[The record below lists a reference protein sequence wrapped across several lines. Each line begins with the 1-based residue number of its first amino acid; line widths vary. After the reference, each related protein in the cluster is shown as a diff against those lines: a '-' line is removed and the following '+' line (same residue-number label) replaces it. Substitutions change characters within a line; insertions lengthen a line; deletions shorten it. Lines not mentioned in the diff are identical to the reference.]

1 MSKVISNSLSFH
13 YDEELFNNRWA
24 SEVDPTTLVLLESGA
39 VVEDATIADMIA
51 GGGNYYT
58 IPFYKDLEGD
68 VQTYDG
74 ATDVVSDDTEDG
86 VQSGFVYG
94 EMKGFKDTV
103 FVRDFTGADPMGNI
117 IARISKYWSKKKQS
131 RLLSVIKG
139 IFNIAASDTEW
150 AKHTYNIAA
159 SGETATDANRMGLT
173 TLREAS
179 VKALGEHADDFTL
192 AIMHSTVAL
201 RLSNLQVLN
210 FFEYQSGGM
219 SYDVR
224 VARSGNLLVLVWDG
238 VPVSTS
244 STATGENE
252 YTTYLFGPGAILTA
266 DAPVE
271 HPSDLVYDAKKNG
284 GQEELI
290 TRMRKTY
297 HPNGF
302 TFSMANMPISPS
314 IANAENGSNWSRQ
327 MKAENIKI
335 ARVITN

>member
-1 MSKVISNSLSFH
+1 MAKQISDTLKYH

-24 SEVDPTTLVLLESGA
+24 SEVDPSSLVLLESGA
-39 VVEDATIADMIA
+39 VVEDATIASMIS
-51 GGGNYYT
+51 GGSNYYT

-68 VQTYDG
+68 VQDYDG
-74 ATDVVSDDTEDG
+74 ATDVESDDTEDG

-117 IARISKYWSKKKQS
+117 VARIGKYWNKKKQN
-131 RLLSVIKG
+131 RLLSVLQG
-139 IFNIAASDTEW
+139 IFNITGDAEW
-150 AKHTYNIAA
+150 DKHTTNIASTGA
-159 SGETATDANRMGLT
+159 SANDENKMGVT

-179 VKALGEHADDFTL
+179 VKALGEHADDL
-192 AIMHSTVAL
+192 SIAIMHSTVAL
-201 RLSNLQVLN
+201 RLSNLQVLDYFKYN
-210 FFEYQSGGM
+210 ASNGM
-219 SYDVR
+219 ELDVR
-224 VARSGNLLVLVWDG
+224 VARSGNLTVLIWDG
-238 VPVSTS
+238 VPATESE
-244 STATGENE
+244 TATGEME
-252 YTTYLFGPGAILTA
+252 YTTYILGLGSILTA

-271 HPSDLVYDAKKNG
+271 RPSDLVYDAKTNG

-302 TFSMANMPISPS
+302 TFSMSNMPISPS
-314 IANAENGSNWSRQ
+314 INDAKDGKNWSRQ

-335 ARVITN
+335 VRVITN